1 MNDTAIP
8 RPAATVLLLRDGP
21 PGIEVFMQ
29 VRHQDMAFASGA
41 LVFPGG
47 RVDPEDHVLAA
58 DADLSPATARLDPL
72 AGALRV
78 AAIRETFE
86 ESGVLLVR
94 PRGEAALVSGERLRG
109 LSAGEGGFARML
121 ADAGLVLAA
130 DLLVHFAH
138 WITPVYRPRRFDTHF
153 FALAAPVDQLAAH
166 DGTESVESMWIAP
179 REAVAGS
186 AAGRFKLV
194 FATLMNL
201 RRLDRYASVAEALA
215 AAARARVVTV
225 IPTPIIADSR
235 GRNHPLEKA
244 SDFRTGASQSF
255 RGLVLHRNWWRA
267 GKAMSARCVF
277 RPRPDTAARF
287 LRWTCRRRNAL

>member
-1 MNDTAIP
+1 MNDIATP

-47 RVDPEDHVLAA
+47 RVDPGDYELAA

-72 AGALRV
+72 DGALRV

-86 ESGVLLVR
+86 KSGVLLAR
-94 PRGEAALVSGERLRG
+94 PRSEAALVSGARLRA
-109 LSAGEGGFARML
+109 LSAEGRAFAQML

-153 FALAAPVDQLAAH
+153 FALAAPEDHLAAH

-179 REAVAGS
+179 RDAVAGGQ
-186 AAGRFKLV
+186 AGRFKLV

-201 RRLDRYASVAEALA
+201 RRLDRYATVADALA
-215 AAARARVVTV
+215 AAARAAVVTV
-225 IPTPIIADSR
+225 TPELVARGEGNIRQMRIPA
-235 GRNHPLEKA
+235 E
-244 SDFRTGASQSF
+244 
-255 RGLVLHRNWWRA
+255 A
-267 GKAMSARCVF
+267 GYGGEVF
-277 RPRPDTAARF
+277 TVDLPPA
-287 LRWTCRRRNAL
+287 